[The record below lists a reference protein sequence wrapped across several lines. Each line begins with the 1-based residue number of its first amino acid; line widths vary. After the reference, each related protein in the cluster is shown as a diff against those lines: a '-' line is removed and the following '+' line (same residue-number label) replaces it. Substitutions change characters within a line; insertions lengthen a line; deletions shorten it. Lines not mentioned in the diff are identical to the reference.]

1 MRSQYAQARGAVVLG
16 AMFLASCSLSTPV
29 SDLRKAARTESTQP
43 APDVSKRSTVVE
55 AIPVPYSQMS
65 VRINGGLAGRMVLA
79 SRIHGVE
86 KWIAADGLTI
96 WLRNHRIVGTQG
108 FHQDLLA
115 SERLDDRSGPGKA
128 FTSADSGT
136 VSAVHYAELVGEPL
150 GSVVRYTRRAEVDTQ
165 PVLVDGAIRL
175 LRRVVEIAESKDR
188 GEWQNIYW
196 IDADAGTVELSV
208 QQVPGTDQTVFMQRI
223 YPD

>member
-1 MRSQYAQARGAVVLG
+1 
-16 AMFLASCSLSTPV
+16 MFLASCSLSTPV

-86 KWIAADGLTI
+86 KWVAADGLTI

-136 VSAVHYAELVGEPL
+136 VSAVHYAELVGEAARL
-150 GSVVRYTRRAEVDTQ
+150 S
-165 PVLVDGAIRL
+165 GAIHPTSRRRHSARAGRWRYPSIAACRRRL
-175 LRRVVEIAESKDR
+175 PRAKT
-188 GEWQNIYW
+188 GENGKTSI
-196 IDADAGTVELSV
+196 GLMPTLE
-208 QQVPGTDQTVFMQRI
+208 R
-223 YPD
+223 